1 MSVELVER
9 NSFTGKQEQD
19 MKLIHT
25 ILAGNLN
32 VNDAR
37 SHSIVKIDLMLILKP
52 AFAVRRQS
60 FNAKFVYL
68 DSNVKRLTKNT

>member
-1 MSVELVER
+1 MSVERVEK

-19 MKLIHT
+19 TKPIHT

-37 SHSIVKIDLMLILKP
+37 SHSIVKIDLMLTLKL
-52 AFAVRRQS
+52 ALAAKRQS

-68 DSNVKRLTKNT
+68 DSNVKRRTKNT